1 MPSTRGT
8 RVKKLA
14 RQPWSFTQK
23 LFAHV
28 FQNVSGALD
37 PDFSRENGILIFN
50 TENAFE
56 ADVHVSLDD
65 GLPKTGA
72 VAIADGAERLR
83 GQVKFVGFKRNVQH
97 SIFFDVL
104 VEENSVLHVGVE
116 KGALLAEKVDDF
128 DRIAALPEEMAQIA
142 VRANFFADGFAEFH

>member
-1 MPSTRGT
+1 MPQHEGRTC
-8 RVKKLA
+8 KKLA

-65 GLPKTGA
+65 RLPKTGA
-72 VAIADGAERLR
+72 VAIADGAESLR
-83 GQVKFVGFKRNVQH
+83 GQVKFVGFKRKVQH
-97 SIFFDVL
+97 SILIDVL
-104 VEENSVLHVGVE
+104 WKENGVLHVRVE
-116 KGALLAEKVDDF
+116 KSALFTEKVDDF

-142 VRANFFADGFAEFH
+142 VRANFFADGLAECH